1 MLFAGQG
8 LLEIL
13 MTRKEQGFTLVELL
27 VVAVVLAIFAA
38 IVVPQFA
45 STTDE
50 AKLSALKSDLAGLRS
65 AIDLYR
71 QQHGH
76 WPGAVAATGATCPNS
91 GTAGTGAINT
101 AAALTSHLTMFTNA
115 AGQACSTMDAT
126 FKYGPYVRDDS
137 LPANAVTGS
146 TAVVMSG
153 TGNLNMTGAAA
164 PGAGWKYD
172 YVVGKF
178 IADHVDY
185 DDL

>member
-1 MLFAGQG
+1 MH
-8 LLEIL
+8 
-13 MTRKEQGFTLVELL
+13 KVKGFTLVELL

-50 AKLSALKSDLAGLRS
+50 AKLSALKSDLSGIRG

-71 QQHGH
+71 QQHSSY
-76 WPGAVAATGATCPNS
+76 PGAVAATGATCPNS
-91 GTAGTGAINT
+91 GTAGAGAINT
-101 AAALTSHLTMFTNA
+101 AAAVVSQLTMYTNIT
-115 AGQACSTMDAT
+115 GQACSTTNAT
-126 FKYGPYVRDDS
+126 FKFGPYVKADA
-137 LPANAVTGS
+137 LPANALTGS
-146 TAVVMSG
+146 AAIVMVSA
-153 TGNLNMTGAAA
+153 GNLIMTGAVA

-178 IADHVDY
+178 IADHIDY

>member
-1 MLFAGQG
+1 M
-8 LLEIL
+8 
-13 MTRKEQGFTLVELL
+13 RNVKGFTLVELL

-50 AKLSALKSDLAGLRS
+50 AKLSALKSDLSGIRG

-71 QQHGH
+71 QQHSS
-76 WPGAVAATGATCPNS
+76 WPGAAAATGATCPNS
-91 GTAGTGAINT
+91 GTAGAGAINT
-101 AAALTSHLTMFTNA
+101 AAAVVSQLTMYTDIT
-115 AGQACSTMDAT
+115 GKACWTTSAT
-126 FKYGPYVRDDS
+126 FKFGPYVKADA
-137 LPANAVTGS
+137 LPANALTGS
-146 TAVVMSG
+146 SASAMVS
-153 TGNLNMTGAAA
+153 TGNLIMTGAAA

>member
-1 MLFAGQG
+1 M
-8 LLEIL
+8 
-13 MTRKEQGFTLVELL
+13 RNVKGFTLVELL

-50 AKLSALKSDLAGLRS
+50 AKLSALKSDLSGIRS

-71 QQHGH
+71 QQHSSF
-76 WPGAVAATGATCPNS
+76 PGATAATGATCPNS

-101 AAALTSHLTMFTNA
+101 AAALVSQLTMYTDIT
-115 AGQACSTMDAT
+115 GKACSTTSTT
-126 FKYGPYVRDDS
+126 FKYGPYVKAET
-137 LPANAVTGS
+137 LPANALTGNA
-146 TAVVMSG
+146 TIAMVG
-153 TGNLNMTGAAA
+153 TGNLIMVGTSA

-178 IADHVDY
+178 IADHADY

>member
-1 MLFAGQG
+1 MH
-8 LLEIL
+8 
-13 MTRKEQGFTLVELL
+13 KVKGFTLVELL

-50 AKLSALKSDLAGLRS
+50 AKLSALKSDLSGIRS

-76 WPGAVAATGATCPNS
+76 FPGAVAASGATCPSS

-101 AAALTSHLTMFTNA
+101 STALINQLTMFTDIT
-115 AGQACSTMDAT
+115 GKACSTTNST
-126 FKYGPYVRDDS
+126 FKYGPYVKADV
-137 LPANAVTGS
+137 LPANAISGS
-146 TAVVMSG
+146 AAVAMVNA
-153 TGNLNMTGAAA
+153 GNLIMTGTAA
-164 PGAGWKYD
+164 PGLGWKYD

-178 IADHVDY
+178 IADHADY

>member
-1 MLFAGQG
+1 MG
-8 LLEIL
+8 
-13 MTRKEQGFTLVELL
+13 KVKGFTLVELL

-50 AKLSALKSDLAGLRS
+50 AKLSALKSDLSGIRG

-71 QQHGH
+71 QQHSGY
-76 WPGAVAATGATCPNS
+76 PGAVAATGATCPGG

-101 AAALTSHLTMFTNA
+101 AAAFTSQMTLYTNA
-115 AGQACSTMDAT
+115 AGQACTTTNAT
-126 FKYGPYVRDDS
+126 FKYGPYVKADAI
-137 LPANAVTGS
+137 PANAITGIS
-146 TAVVMSG
+146 TISMVSA
-153 TGNLNMTGAAA
+153 GNLTMTGAAI

-172 YVVGKF
+172 YVIGKF

>member
-1 MLFAGQG
+1 MN
-8 LLEIL
+8 
-13 MTRKEQGFTLVELL
+13 RRVKGFTLVELL

-50 AKLSALKSDLAGLRS
+50 AKLSALKSDLAGIRS

-76 WPGAVAATGATCPNS
+76 YPGSVAATGATCPNS
-91 GTAGTGAINT
+91 GTAGTGAANS
-101 AAALTSHLTMFTNA
+101 AAALTSQLTLFTNA
-115 AGQACSTMDAT
+115 AGQACSTTDAT

-137 LPANAVTGS
+137 VPANAITGNATVAMVS
-146 TAVVMSG
+146 
-153 TGNLNMTGAAA
+153 TGNLNMTGTAA

-178 IADHVDY
+178 IADHADY

>member
-1 MLFAGQG
+1 MGNV
-8 LLEIL
+8 
-13 MTRKEQGFTLVELL
+13 KGFTLVELL

-50 AKLSALKSDLAGLRS
+50 AKLSALKSDLSGIRG

-71 QQHGH
+71 QQHAS

-91 GTAGTGAINT
+91 GTAGTGAANS
-101 AAALTSHLTMFTNA
+101 AAALASQLTMYTNA
-115 AGQACSTMDAT
+115 AGQACSTTNAT
-126 FKYGPYVRDDS
+126 FKFGPYVKADV
-137 LPANAVTGS
+137 LPANALTGDA
-146 TAVVMSG
+146 TIVMLG
-153 TGNLNMTGAAA
+153 TGNLIMTGAAA

-178 IADHVDY
+178 IADHADY

>member
-1 MLFAGQG
+1 
-8 LLEIL
+8 
-13 MTRKEQGFTLVELL
+13 MTRKVKGFTLVELL

-50 AKLSALKSDLAGLRS
+50 AKLSALKSDLAGIRS

-91 GTAGTGAINT
+91 GSAGSGAINT
-101 AAALTSHLTMFTNA
+101 PAALTSQLTMYTNA
-115 AGQACSTMDAT
+115 AGQACSTTDAT
-126 FKYGPYVRDDS
+126 FRFGPYIKDGS
-137 LPANAVTGS
+137 LPGNAINNVKTITMIS
-146 TAVVMSG
+146 A
-153 TGNLNMTGAAA
+153 GNLNMTGTAA
-164 PGAGWKYD
+164 PGSGWKYD
-172 YVVGKF
+172 YVIGKF
-178 IADHVDY
+178 IVDHADY